1 MMMVERINVGV
12 RQFVAKIALKDRR
25 VSFLIPDRSYL
36 NPLPK
41 EEEDRVSC
49 AGT

>member
-1 MMMVERINVGV
+1 MVEKINVGV
-12 RQFVAKIALKDRR
+12 RKVVAKIALKEGR